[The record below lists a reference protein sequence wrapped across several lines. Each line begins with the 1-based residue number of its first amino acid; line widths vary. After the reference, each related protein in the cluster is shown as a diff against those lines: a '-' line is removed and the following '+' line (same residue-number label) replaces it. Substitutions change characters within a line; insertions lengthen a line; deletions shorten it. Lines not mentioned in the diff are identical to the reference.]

1 MIICKIIIVY
11 KPKFIIKTKNVEKN
25 IKILNLRC
33 YLIKL
38 LILIKNNNSKITIL
52 EWIEIKIN

>member
-38 LILIKNNNSKITIL
+38 LILIKNNNSKIIIL
-52 EWIEIKIN
+52 E